1 MSSKALAKPQQAA
14 KGPAKKKKR
23 KHSNLRSSDFDINN
37 YVSLGN
43 STVITTEHLR
53 TESIHTPTWRLL
65 AEDEDPPSA
74 AATGD
79 GSSSEVKPPTTLN
92 HNQSQPIAI

>member
-1 MSSKALAKPQQAA
+1 VSSKALAKPQQAA

-23 KHSNLRSSDFDINN
+23 KHSNLRSSDFDI
-37 YVSLGN
+37 
-43 STVITTEHLR
+43 
-53 TESIHTPTWRLL
+53 SIYTPTWRLL

-79 GSSSEVKPPTTLN
+79 GSSSEVNNHHFKP
-92 HNQSQPIAI
+92 QPIAINHNLTTHVIQRTMAGGHVR

>member
-1 MSSKALAKPQQAA
+1 MAKPQQAA

-79 GSSSEVKPPTTLN
+79 GSSSEVNHQPTTLN
-92 HNQSQPIAI
+92 HNQSQSITT